1 MGKLQVSLACWD
13 YDRTRGLLDGSIKA
27 EGLEIIPICLPPE
40 EAFWRQVRHKEFDVS
55 EMSLSYYTLFRSRG
69 EDDFIAIPVFVSRI
83 FRHSCI
89 YISTKA
95 GIEKPQDLKG
105 KKLGLPAYQMTA
117 TVWMRGL
124 LHHEYGVA
132 PTDVEWFYSREEI
145 FSWNPPLEL
154 KVQRIPAGATL
165 DEMLQAGEIA
175 ALLTARRPPSFEAG
189 SPKVKRLFPNF
200 KEEEIAYYKK
210 TKIFPIMHTIVIKR
224 EIYHKHPWIA
234 QSLFNAFIQAKE
246 KCYQEMNE
254 AAVLKYTLPWLLSE
268 VEEEKAILGEDF
280 WPYGIEPNRPTL
292 EALVQYSHEQ
302 GLAVRLVKLGELFAP
317 ETFDQYSLW

>member
-13 YDRTRGLLDGSIKA
+13 YDRTRGLLDGSIEA
-27 EGLEIIPICLPPE
+27 EGLEIIPVCLPPE
-40 EAFWRQVRHKEFDVS
+40 ETFWRQVRHKEFDVS

-95 GIEKPQDLKG
+95 GIKKPQDLKG

-132 PTDVEWFYSREEI
+132 PTDVEWFYSREDI
-145 FSWNPPLEL
+145 FSWNRPREL
-154 KVQRIPAGATL
+154 KIQRIPAGATL

-175 ALLTARRPPSFEAG
+175 ALLTARKPPSFAAE

-200 KEEEIAYYKK
+200 REEEIAYYKK

-224 EIYHKHPWIA
+224 EIYHQHPWIA
-234 QSLFNAFIQAKE
+234 QTLFNAFAQAKE
-246 KCYQEMNE
+246 KCYREMDE
-254 AAVLKYTLPWLLSE
+254 AAALKYTLPWLLSE

-292 EALVQYSHEQ
+292 EALVQYSYEQ
-302 GLAVRLVKLGELFAP
+302 GLAARVMKLEELFTP
-317 ETFDQYSLW
+317 ETSDQYSLW

>member
-55 EMSLSYYTLFRSRG
+55 EMSLSYYTLFRSQG

-95 GIEKPQDLKG
+95 GIKKPQDLKG

-132 PTDVEWFYSREEI
+132 PTDVEWFYSREDI
-145 FSWNPPLEL
+145 FSWNPPIKL
-154 KVQRIPAGATL
+154 KIQRIPAGATL

-175 ALLTARRPPSFEAG
+175 ALLTARKPPSFAAG

-224 EIYHKHPWIA
+224 EIYHMHPWIA
-234 QSLFNAFIQAKE
+234 QSLFNAFTQAKE
-246 KCYQEMNE
+246 KCYREMNE
-254 AAVLKYTLPWLLSE
+254 AAALKYTLPWLLSE

-302 GLAVRLVKLGELFAP
+302 GLAVRPMKLEELFAP

>member
-55 EMSLSYYTLFRSRG
+55 EMSLSYYTLFRSQG

-95 GIEKPQDLKG
+95 GIKKPQDLKG

-145 FSWNPPLEL
+145 FSWNPPIKL
-154 KVQRIPAGATL
+154 KIQRIPAGATL

-175 ALLTARRPPSFEAG
+175 ALLTARKPPSFAAG

-224 EIYHKHPWIA
+224 EIYHMHPWIA
-234 QSLFNAFIQAKE
+234 QSLFNAFTQAKE
-246 KCYQEMNE
+246 KCYREMNE

-302 GLAVRLVKLGELFAP
+302 GLAVRLVKLEELFAP

>member
-1 MGKLQVSLACWD
+1 MGKLKVSLACWD

-40 EAFWRQVRHKEFDVS
+40 ETFWRQVRHKEFDVS

-95 GIEKPQDLKG
+95 GIKKPQDLKG

-132 PTDVEWFYSREEI
+132 PKDVEWFYSREDI
-145 FSWNPPLEL
+145 FSWNPPREL
-154 KVQRIPAGATL
+154 KIQRIPAGVTL

-175 ALLTARRPPSFEAG
+175 ALLTARKPPSFAAE

-224 EIYHKHPWIA
+224 EIYHQHPWIA
-234 QSLFNAFIQAKE
+234 QTLFNAFAQAKE
-246 KCYQEMNE
+246 KCYREMDE
-254 AAVLKYTLPWLLSE
+254 AAALKYTLPWLLSE

-302 GLAVRLVKLGELFAP
+302 GLAARIMKLEELFPP

>member
-55 EMSLSYYTLFRSRG
+55 EMSLSYYTLFRSQG

-95 GIEKPQDLKG
+95 GIKKPQDLKG

-132 PTDVEWFYSREEI
+132 PTDVEWFYSREDI
-145 FSWNPPLEL
+145 FSWNPPIKL
-154 KVQRIPAGATL
+154 KIQRIPAGATL

-175 ALLTARRPPSFEAG
+175 ALLTARKPPSFAAG

-224 EIYHKHPWIA
+224 EIYNKHPWIA
-234 QSLFNAFIQAKE
+234 QNLFNAFTQAKE
-246 KCYQEMNE
+246 KCYREMNE
-254 AAVLKYTLPWLLSE
+254 AAALKYTLPWLLSE

-302 GLAVRLVKLGELFAP
+302 GLAVRPMKLEELFAP